1 MAVLGELPT
10 SMYEDICAILHVR
23 AIRKVPPF
31 KDCEEPFIMQLVTCL
46 TPAVYMPGET
56 IFRGGDVGHEMY
68 LISKG
73 KV

>member
-1 MAVLGELPT
+1 MLGELPT

-31 KDCEEPFIMQLVTCL
+31 KDCEEPFVMQLVTRL